1 MLHKSKKSTTK
12 IPSKKAPHK
21 NAPEKAK
28 VLAKE
33 AVMKS
38 STKSTTT
45 NSSKAEIQ
53 KKLDLAKKYGLGK
66 SEMIA
71 MLKNVYTS
79 RKTDDAE
86 ITMKKQSKAFF
97 QISGAGHEGINTA
110 AAMAMKSAYDY
121 FICYYRDRA
130 LNLGLG
136 VTPYEMLC
144 QANGNTGD
152 MASHGRQMPAHWG
165 HVKYNIVN
173 KSSCTGTQF
182 LQACGLAEAGR
193 WFQTLRDEHKVDV
206 SNYKFNDD
214 EIIYVSTG
222 DGTIAQGEFWEGL
235 TTACVNKLPVLFMVE
250 DNGFAISTPSTVQVP
265 GGSISYTL
273 ANFPNLKIYTCNGSC
288 PIESYATMVECVKYM
303 RKTRMPALVHA
314 SVTRPYSHSLS
325 DDHGMYRT
333 KAELAEEARI
343 DVFNS
348 YPKFLV
354 EAGII
359 TEKERQEIL
368 DECAANVRADMEKAL
383 ATPWPELNTVMD
395 HLYSHDVDM
404 TGSDFDKAPNFTGK
418 DDVPMAASINK
429 VLRTEFAKNPML
441 RMFGEDVADF
451 FEKERLNNP
460 DLKGKG
466 GVFKLT
472 ANVQRESRD
481 GQVFNS
487 PLAEANIIGRAIG
500 MAIRGIKPVV
510 EIQFFDYI
518 WTAYMQLK
526 NEMATLRYRSG
537 GDFKCP
543 MVVRV
548 PIGGYLKGGSIYHS
562 QSGESLFTH
571 VPGIR
576 VAFPSNSAD
585 AAGLLRTAIHGDD
598 PVMFLEHKHLYYQGY
613 NRAAD
618 PGEEY
623 MIPFGKARIAREGS
637 DATIVAWGAL
647 VQKSIE
653 AAKKL
658 EAEGKSVEVID
669 LRTLA
674 PYDFAAIQKS
684 LSKTHRLMICHE
696 EHKTSG
702 FAGEIAARV
711 NEECFELLDA
721 PILRVGALDVHCAYN
736 PGLEDLILPQVS
748 HVEETLRKLL
758 SF

>member
-1 MLHKSKKSTTK
+1 MLHKSKKSTNK
-12 IPSKKAPHK
+12 IPTKKAP
-21 NAPEKAK
+21 
-28 VLAKE
+28 
-33 AVMKS
+33 MQ
-38 STKSTTT
+38 TKSAKPTVAAKPST
-45 NSSKAEIQ
+45 NAKAEIQ

-66 SEMIA
+66 GEMIA

-182 LQACGLAEAGR
+182 LQACGLAEGGR

-206 SNYKFNDD
+206 SGFKFNDD
-214 EIIYVSTG
+214 EIVYVSTG

-273 ANFPNLKIYTCNGSC
+273 ANFPELKIYTCNGSC

-333 KAELAEEARI
+333 KAELAEEAKI

-359 TEKERQEIL
+359 TEKEKQEIL

-404 TGSDFDKAPNFTGK
+404 TGALFDKAPNFTGK

-429 VLRTEFAKNPML
+429 VLRTEFAKNPLL

-460 DLKGKG
+460 ELKGKG

-585 AAGLLRTAIHGDD
+585 AAGLLRSAIHGDD

-653 AAKKL
+653 AAKKM

-674 PYDFAAIQKS
+674 PYDFEAIQKS

-736 PGLEDLILPQVS
+736 PALEDLILPQVS

-758 SF
+758 SY